1 MKKITTLL
9 LCIYLTNSFS
19 QDSITIGSKHH
30 IFSKALNE
38 ERKFWIYLPP
48 DYDNKK
54 YAPAK
59 YPVVYLLDAENN
71 FHSYTGIQQSL
82 AKGPYGMIPQM
93 IVVGICNTN
102 RTLDLTPTESN
113 REAFYDKSK
122 KFFKQSGGNKNFITF
137 LETELRPYIDS
148 QYRTSGYNVL
158 NGHSF
163 GGLTAVNI
171 LLHHTKLFNA
181 YNIIDPSL
189 WWDNE
194 IMIKKADSIFDNK
207 DFENRSIYVAMANKI
222 SIPQDTTTDMARG
235 IRKFEKLLV
244 SKKPKNLRWAFKYYE
259 NEDHGTI
266 PIPSEYDG
274 LRFIFKEHLV
284 QVKEAIQNPSL
295 VDQQYA
301 KLSKHN
307 GFTFLPTESYLDWM
321 GNFCLERDKPD
332 SALAFFLMAKS
343 YYPNSSN
350 VYISLGKAYEQK
362 SEKIQAKLAYEKAVQ
377 LSPNNKE
384 AKILLEKF
392 KNSTKHS

>member
-1 MKKITTLL
+1 MNKTFSLL
-9 LCIYLTNSFS
+9 FFLLYLTNSFA
-19 QDSITIGSKHH
+19 QDSIIIGSKHR

-38 ERKFWIYLPP
+38 ERTIWVYLPP
-48 DYDNKK
+48 DYNNKK
-54 YAPAK
+54 FAPAK
-59 YPVVYLLDAENN
+59 YPVTYLLDAENN

-82 AKGPYGMIPQM
+82 AKGPYAMIPQM

-113 REAFYDKSK
+113 RDAFYDKSK

-137 LETELRPYIDS
+137 LETELRFYIDS
-148 QYRTSGYNVL
+148 NYRTSGYNVL

-181 YNIIDPSL
+181 YTIIDPSI

-194 IMIKKADSIFDNK
+194 IMIKKADSVFDKK

-235 IRKFEKLLV
+235 IRKFEKLLNT
-244 SKKPKNLRWAFKYYE
+244 KKPKNLRWSFKYYE

-266 PIPSEYDG
+266 PIPAEYDG

-295 VDQQYA
+295 VEQQYA
-301 KLSKHN
+301 KLSKDT
-307 GFTFLPTESYLDWM
+307 GFTFHPSESYLDWM

-332 SALAFFLMAKS
+332 NAITFFELAKK
-343 YYPNSSN
+343 YHPNSN
-350 VYISLGKAYEQK
+350 NTNLEIAISQQEKKQK
-362 SEKIQAKLAYEKAVQ
+362 
-377 LSPNNKE
+377 PN
-384 AKILLEKF
+384 
-392 KNSTKHS
+392 

>member
-1 MKKITTLL
+1 MKKLFSLL
-9 LCIYLTNSFS
+9 FILFYFTNSFA

-30 IFSKALNE
+30 IFSKTLKE
-38 ERKFWIYLPP
+38 ERNFWIYLPP
-48 DYDNKK
+48 DYNNKK
-54 YAPAK
+54 FAPAK

-71 FHSYTGIQQSL
+71 FHSFTGIQQSL
-82 AKGPYGMIPQM
+82 AKGPYAMIPQM
-93 IVVGICNTN
+93 IVVGITNTN
-102 RTLDLTPTESN
+102 RTLDLTPTEAN

-122 KFFKQSGGNKNFITF
+122 KFFKQSGGNKNFISF

-148 QYRTSGYNVL
+148 HYRTSGYNIL

-194 IMIKKADSIFDNK
+194 IMIKKADSVFNIK

-235 IRKFEKLLV
+235 IIKFEKLLV
-244 SKKPKNLRWAFKYYE
+244 AKKAKNLRWAFKYYE

-266 PIPSEYDG
+266 PIPAEYDG

-284 QVKEAIQNPSL
+284 QVKEAVQNPSL
-295 VDQQYA
+295 VEQQYV
-301 KLSKHN
+301 KLSLET
-307 GFTFLPTESYLDWM
+307 GFPFIPTESYLDWM
-321 GNFCLERDKPD
+321 GNFCQEKGQTDA
-332 SALAFFLMAKS
+332 ALAFFVMAKK
-343 YYPNSSN
+343 YFPNSSN
-350 VYISLGKAYEQK
+350 ANLSLGKAYEK
-362 SEKIQAKLAYEKAVQ
+362 KGEKLQAKLSYERAIQ

-384 AKILLEKF
+384 AKILLK
-392 KNSTKHS
+392 TK

>member
-1 MKKITTLL
+1 MKKIIFVLILL
-9 LCIYLTNSFS
+9 FYIANSFS

-48 DYDNKK
+48 DYNNKK
-54 YAPAK
+54 FAPAK

-82 AKGPYGMIPQM
+82 AKGPYSMIPQM

-113 REAFYDKSK
+113 RDAFYDKSK
-122 KFFKQSGGNKNFITF
+122 KFFRQSGGNKNFITF

-148 QYRTSGYNVL
+148 NYRTSGYNIL

-171 LLHHTKLFNA
+171 LLHHTTLFNA
-181 YNIIDPSL
+181 YTIIDPSL

-194 IMIKKADSIFDNK
+194 ILIKKADSIFNKK

-235 IRKFEKLLV
+235 IRKFEKLLER
-244 SKKPKNLRWAFKYYE
+244 KPKNLRWAFKYYE

-266 PIPSEYDG
+266 PIPAEYDG
-274 LRFIFKEHLV
+274 LRFIFKEHSV

-295 VDQQYA
+295 LEKHYVN
-301 KLSKHN
+301 LSKDT
-307 GFTFLPTESYLDWM
+307 GFTFLPSESYLDWM
-321 GNFCLERDKPD
+321 GNFCLEREKPN
-332 SALAFFLMAKS
+332 SAISFFQLAKA

-350 VYISLGKAYEQK
+350 VYLSIGKAFDKKGEK
-362 SEKIQAKLAYEKAVQ
+362 SQAKLSYEQAIQ

-384 AKILLEKF
+384 AKTLLELQ
-392 KNSTKHS
+392 

>member
-1 MKKITTLL
+1 MKKQLYLL
-9 LCIYLTNSFS
+9 LLVFSWSNSFA
-19 QDSITIGSKHH
+19 QDSITIGSKHK
-30 IFSKALNE
+30 IYSKTLKE
-38 ERKFWIYLPP
+38 ERNFWIYLPP
-48 DYDNKK
+48 DYNNAK

-82 AKGPYGMIPQM
+82 AKGPYAMIPQM
-93 IVVGICNTN
+93 IVVGITNTD
-102 RTLDLTPTESN
+102 RTRDLTPTESN
-113 REAFYDKSK
+113 RDAFYDKNK
-122 KFFKQSGGNKNFITF
+122 KIFKQSGGNKSFIAF

-148 QYRTSGYNVL
+148 NYRTSGFNLL

-181 YNIIDPSL
+181 YTIIDPSL

-194 IMIKKADSIFDNK
+194 IMIKKADSIFNIK
-207 DFENRSIYVAMANKI
+207 DFENRNIYVAMANKI

-244 SKKPKNLRWAFKYYE
+244 TKKPKNLRWSFKYYE

-266 PIPSEYDG
+266 PIPAEYDG

-284 QVKEAIQNPSL
+284 QVKEAVQNPSL
-295 VDQQYA
+295 VEQQFA
-301 KLSKHN
+301 KLSKQTN
-307 GFTFLPTESYLDWM
+307 FTFLPSESYLDWM
-321 GNFCLERDKPD
+321 GSFCLERNLTD
-332 SALAFFLMAKS
+332 SALTFFLLAKMN
-343 YYPNSSN
+343 YPNSSN
-350 VYISLGKAYEQK
+350 VYLSLGKAYEKK
-362 SEKIQAKLAYEKAVQ
+362 SEKNRAKLSYEKAIQ

-384 AKILLEKF
+384 AKITLETMR
-392 KNSTKHS
+392 N

>member
-1 MKKITTLL
+1 MRKFFLL
-9 LCIYLTNSFS
+9 LICFYLTKSFS

-30 IFSKALNE
+30 VFSKALNE
-38 ERKFWIYLPP
+38 ERNFWIYLPP

-54 YAPAK
+54 FAPAK

-82 AKGPYGMIPQM
+82 AKGPYAMIPQM
-93 IVVGICNTN
+93 IVVGITNTN

-113 REAFYDKSK
+113 RDAFYDKSK
-122 KFFKQSGGNKNFITF
+122 KFFKQSGGSKNFIAF

-148 QYRTSGYNVL
+148 HYRTSGYNIL

-194 IMIKKADSIFDNK
+194 IMIKKADSIFDKK

-222 SIPQDTTTDMARG
+222 KIPQDTTTDMARG
-235 IRKFEKLLV
+235 IRKFEKLLG
-244 SKKPKNLRWAFKYYE
+244 SKTPRNLRWAFKYYE

-266 PIPSEYDG
+266 PIPAEYDG
-274 LRFIFKEHLV
+274 LRYIFKEHLV
-284 QVKEAIQNPSL
+284 QVKEAVQNPSL
-295 VDQQYA
+295 VEEQYA
-301 KLSKHN
+301 KLSTSN
-307 GFTFLPTESYLDWM
+307 GFVFLPSESYLDWM
-321 GNFCLERDKPD
+321 GNFCLEREKPE
-332 SALAFFLMAKS
+332 SALSFFQMAKK
-343 YYPNSSN
+343 YYSNSCN
-350 VYISLGKAYEQK
+350 VFVSLGQYYEK
-362 SEKIQAKLAYEKAVQ
+362 KGSKIQAQLSYEKA
-377 LSPNNKE
+377 LLLFPENKKVI
-384 AKILLEKF
+384 ALL
-392 KNSTKHS
+392 KNLNK

>member
-1 MKKITTLL
+1 MKKIFLL
-9 LCIYLTNSFS
+9 LFVLFYLTNSFS
-19 QDSITIGSKHH
+19 QDSITIGSKHR

-38 ERKFWIYLPP
+38 ERTIWIYLPP

-54 YAPAK
+54 FAPAK

-122 KFFKQSGGNKNFITF
+122 KFFKQSGGNKNFISF

-148 QYRTSGYNVL
+148 HYRTSGYNLL

-181 YNIIDPSL
+181 YTIIDPSL

-194 IMIKKADSIFDNK
+194 YMIKKADSIFNKK

-222 SIPQDTTTDMARG
+222 KIPQDTTTDMARG

-244 SKKPKNLRWAFKYYE
+244 SKKPKNLRWDFKYYE

-266 PIPSEYDG
+266 PIPAEYDG

-284 QVKEAIQNPSL
+284 QVKEAVQNPSL
-295 VDQQYA
+295 VEQQFV
-301 KLSKHN
+301 KLSKETN
-307 GFTFLPTESYLDWM
+307 FTFLPTESYLDWM
-321 GNFCLERDKPD
+321 GNFCLEKEKPD
-332 SALAFFLMAKS
+332 SAYNFFLMAKT

-350 VYISLGKAYEQK
+350 VYVSLGKVYEK
-362 SEKIQAKLAYEKAVQ
+362 KEEKTQAQISYEKALQ
-377 LSPNNKE
+377 LSPNNK
-384 AKILLEKF
+384 
-392 KNSTKHS
+392 

>member
-1 MKKITTLL
+1 MKKIFSFLL
-9 LCIYLTNSFS
+9 LLFYLTNTFS
-19 QDSITIGSKHH
+19 QDSIVIGSKHH
-30 IFSKALNE
+30 IFSKTLNE
-38 ERKFWIYLPP
+38 ERNFWIYLPP
-48 DYDNKK
+48 DYNNKK
-54 YAPAK
+54 FAPAK

-71 FHSYTGIQQSL
+71 FHSFTGIQQSL
-82 AKGPYGMIPQM
+82 AKGPYAMIPQM

-122 KFFKQSGGNKNFITF
+122 KFFKQSGGNKNFIAF

-148 QYRTSGYNVL
+148 NYKTSGYNIL

-171 LLHHTKLFNA
+171 LLHHSKLFNA

-189 WWDNE
+189 WWDKE
-194 IMIKKADSIFDNK
+194 IMIKKTDSIFNKK
-207 DFENRSIYVAMANKI
+207 DFENRSIYIAMANKI

-244 SKKPKNLRWAFKYYE
+244 TKKPKNLRWNFKYYE

-266 PIPSEYDG
+266 PIPAEYDG

-284 QVKEAIQNPSL
+284 QVKEAVQNPIL
-295 VDQQYA
+295 VEQQYA
-301 KLSKHN
+301 KLSKDT
-307 GFTFLPTESYLDWM
+307 GFTFIPSESYLDWM

-332 SALAFFLMAKS
+332 SALVFFQISKT
-343 YYPNSSN
+343 YYPKSSN
-350 VYISLGKAYEQK
+350 VYLSLGKAYEK
-362 SEKIQAKLAYEKAVQ
+362 TGNNSEAKLYYEKALQ
-377 LSPNNKE
+377 IS
-384 AKILLEKF
+384 AK
-392 KNSTKHS
+392 